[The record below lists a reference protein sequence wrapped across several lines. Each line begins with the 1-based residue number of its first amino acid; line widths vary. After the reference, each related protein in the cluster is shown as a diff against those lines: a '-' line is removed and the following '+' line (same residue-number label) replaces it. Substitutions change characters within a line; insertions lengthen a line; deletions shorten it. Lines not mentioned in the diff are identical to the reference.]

1 MVFNMRDVNET
12 YIIHIHR
19 VLQHKNACKRKSFP
33 LDWMREVGFKVHG
46 FMKVSRFTYE
56 VMPFFDATGKRLLA
70 GFENP
75 L

>member
-1 MVFNMRDVNET
+1 
-12 YIIHIHR
+12 
-19 VLQHKNACKRKSFP
+19 
-33 LDWMREVGFKVHG
+33 
-46 FMKVSRFTYE
+46 MKVSRFTYE